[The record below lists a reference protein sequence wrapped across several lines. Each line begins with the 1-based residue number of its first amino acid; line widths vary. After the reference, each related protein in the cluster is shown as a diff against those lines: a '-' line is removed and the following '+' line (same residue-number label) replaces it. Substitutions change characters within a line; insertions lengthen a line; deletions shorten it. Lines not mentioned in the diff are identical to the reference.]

1 MGLFLQ
7 STQQGS
13 ELEGDGEMR
22 GKFGGTVKDKTKV
35 EEKFIAR
42 IMR

>member
-7 STQQGS
+7 STQQSG
-13 ELEGDGEMR
+13 ELEGDCEVRGE
-22 GKFGGTVKDKTKV
+22 FGSTVKDKAKI

>member
-7 STQQGS
+7 STQQGG
-13 ELEGDGEMR
+13 ELEGDGEVR
-22 GKFGGTVKDKTKV
+22 GEFGGIVKDKAEV

-42 IMR
+42 IVG